1 MKHYKTLK
9 TTSLIFILSLINA
22 SHLFAMADS
31 ANNSDKI
38 NFSYNINYNVNAEN
52 DFNNHDERYSI
63 IDTDENFSKDKFG
76 KLISFNDEKIQNE
89 KILDFVGMFT
99 SRYDSRKKLRFKI
112 RLDND
117 YKLQKALISYKF
129 LY

>member
-1 MKHYKTLK
+1 
-9 TTSLIFILSLINA
+9 
-22 SHLFAMADS
+22 MADS